1 MATWNP
7 PNDPTVYGSLELDF
21 TNGQNF
27 LDRVNQTAKTK
38 ITVTH
43 LVAKAVAMTL
53 RHFPDI
59 NGLIRWRKIYLRETV
74 DIFIQVAIPGERE
87 EKADLSGAKVDAC
100 DTKSLDE
107 IAVQLKEKSHAIR
120 RRQDPQFV
128 STLSFLDRIPAFLLP
143 WLIKLMGFLIHDL
156 GFHSKRLGLPEDP
169 FGSAM
174 VTSMGSLGIPAAY
187 APLVPMSRTPLVV
200 CVGEIRQKPWVIDGQ
215 VVARP
220 VVDLGVTFDHRF
232 MDGLTASLMA
242 KYFTRILE
250 DPEKFL

>member
-1 MATWNP
+1 M
-7 PNDPTVYGSLELDF
+7 EIDF

-27 LDRVNQTAKTK
+27 LNRVNKTSKAK

-43 LVAKAVAMTL
+43 LVAKAAAMTL

-59 NGLIRWRKIYLRETV
+59 NGLIRWRRIYLRDTV
-74 DIFIQVAIPGERE
+74 DIFIQVAVPGERE

-100 DTKSLDE
+100 DTKTLE
-107 IAVQLKEKSHAIR
+107 GIATELREKSQAIR

-128 STLSFLDRIPAFLLP
+128 GTLSFLDRIPSFLLP

-174 VTSMGSLGIPAAY
+174 VTSMGSLGIQAAY
-187 APLVPMSRTPLVV
+187 APLVPMSRTPLIV
-200 CVGEIRQKPWVIDGQ
+200 CVGEVRQKPWVVEGQ

-220 VVDLGVTFDHRF
+220 ILDLGVTFDHRF

-242 KYFTRILE
+242 KYFSRILE